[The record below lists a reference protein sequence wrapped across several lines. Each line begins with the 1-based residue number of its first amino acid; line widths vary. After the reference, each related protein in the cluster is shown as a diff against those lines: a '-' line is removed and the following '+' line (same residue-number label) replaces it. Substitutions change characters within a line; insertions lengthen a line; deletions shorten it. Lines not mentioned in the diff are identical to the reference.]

1 MAHIDRSLNLNDVW
15 IKVSDGI
22 EHIYRIQDMSATAY
36 MELYTH
42 VYNYCT
48 TTQHHPTATRSPA
61 PRVPSANNRNNNTNE
76 GANIVG
82 GELYAKLKNH
92 LKNYLE
98 KISEKGLD
106 LQGEDVLRFYT
117 TNWEQYRFS
126 SKVTNGFCH
135 YLNRHWVRRE
145 YDSGRKDVYEVFT
158 MAIEIWQMVFFQPL
172 NRQVT
177 LACLQLIKSERNNE
191 VINTRLISGVI
202 QSYVEL
208 GFAENST
215 VPSTNAQITSP
226 TLAVYKDHFEAQFLQ
241 DTEQFYRLE
250 AATFLFHN
258 SVTEYLKKVVAQ
270 RLDEEVHR
278 VQSYLHSSTLAALIK
293 RVEDVL
299 IRDQLDAI
307 YNEAKTLLRD
317 EKHSD
322 LALLYKL
329 VNRVPN
335 ATLELKRI
343 VEDHIRQMGIDAID
357 RVSGTAINDPK
368 LYVETILDIHTK
380 FFKLVQVS
388 FSSEQGFTAAL
399 DKACGKFIN
408 NNAVTTA
415 AGNTTKS
422 PELLARYCDALLR
435 RGTKAVEETDLEEK
449 FNQIM
454 VVVFNYVEDKD
465 VFQKFYGKMLAKRL
479 VGQLSASD
487 DYEESMISKL
497 KQACGFEYTSKLQ
510 RMFQDIGVSKNLIDQ
525 YRTYCEK
532 RKLDDIVDFS
542 VMVLSS
548 NSWPFSAPP
557 NFVLPPELKRTFDSF
572 THFYTQQHNGRKLTW
587 LHQHSKGDLQTLYT
601 KPKYILHV
609 STYQMVV
616 LLLFNKLP
624 NWTVERMQ
632 DETQIKMEL
641 FLQVLCAL
649 LKSKLIVCSQI
660 NDDELD
666 DDFKE
671 TDIKTN
677 YTIQISEEFKSK
689 KIKINL
695 NVPLKAVEQKD
706 IEGLHRTIDEDRKM
720 VIQAAIVR
728 TMKARQTLKHALLM
742 QEVIQQLSSRFKPKI
757 PVIKKCIDILIEKE
771 YLERQTNE
779 KDVLRYLA

>member
-1 MAHIDRSLNLNDVW
+1 
-15 IKVSDGI
+15 
-22 EHIYRIQDMSATAY
+22 
-36 MELYTH
+36 
-42 VYNYCT
+42 
-48 TTQHHPTATRSPA
+48 
-61 PRVPSANNRNNNTNE
+61 
-76 GANIVG
+76 
-82 GELYAKLKNH
+82 
-92 LKNYLE
+92 
-98 KISEKGLD
+98 
-106 LQGEDVLRFYT
+106 
-117 TNWEQYRFS
+117 
-126 SKVTNGFCH
+126 
-135 YLNRHWVRRE
+135 
-145 YDSGRKDVYEVFT
+145 
-158 MAIEIWQMVFFQPL
+158 
-172 NRQVT
+172 
-177 LACLQLIKSERNNE
+177 LIKK
-191 VINTRLISGVI
+191 
-202 QSYVEL
+202 VE
-208 GFAENST
+208 E
-215 VPSTNAQITSP
+215 
-226 TLAVYKDHFEAQFLQ
+226 
-241 DTEQFYRLE
+241 
-250 AATFLFHN
+250 
-258 SVTEYLKKVVAQ
+258 
-270 RLDEEVHR
+270 
-278 VQSYLHSSTLAALIK
+278 
-293 RVEDVL
+293 VL

-307 YNEAKTLLRD
+307 YDEAKILLRD

-329 VNRVPN
+329 VSRVPN
-335 ATLELKRI
+335 ATTKLKQI
-343 VEDHIRQMGIDAID
+343 VEEHIREMGIGAIE
-357 RVSGTAINDPK
+357 RASSTAINDPK
-368 LYVETILDIHTK
+368 LYVETILDIHSK
-380 FFKLVQVS
+380 FFKLVQES
-388 FSSEQGFTAAL
+388 FNSEQGFTAAL

-422 PELLARYCDALLR
+422 PELLARYCDTLLR
-435 RGTKAVEETDLEEK
+435 KGSKAVEETDLEEK

-454 VVVFNYVEDKD
+454 VVFNYVEDKD

-532 RKLDDIVDFS
+532 RNLQDIVDFS

-557 NFVLPPELKRTFDSF
+557 NFILSPELKRTFESF
-572 THFYTQQHNGRKLTW
+572 TNFYTQQHNGRKLTW

-616 LLLFNKLP
+616 LLLFNK
-624 NWTVERMQ
+624 NASWTVERMQ
-632 DETQIKMEL
+632 DETQIKSDL
-641 FLQVLCAL
+641 FLQVLCGL
-649 LKSKLIVCSQI
+649 LKSKIITCTDI
-660 NDDELD
+660 NEDELD
-666 DDFKE
+666 EELKE
-671 TDIKTN
+671 TDIQMG
-677 YTIQISEEFKSK
+677 YTIQVAEDFKSK

-695 NVPLKAVEQKD
+695 NVPLKSVEQKD

-771 YLERQTNE
+771 YLERQSNE

>member
-1 MAHIDRSLNLNDVW
+1 MSLQGANLNLNDVW
-15 IKVSDGI
+15 AKVSEGI
-22 EHIYRIQDMSATAY
+22 EHVYRIQDMSATAY

-48 TTQHHPTATRSPA
+48 ATQHHTNTRPA
-61 PRVPSANNRNNNTNE
+61 GRAVNGNSRGSNMAD

-82 GELYAKLKNH
+82 GELYARLKNH

-98 KISEKGLD
+98 KICEKGLD

-126 SKVTNGFCH
+126 SKVTNGFCN

-145 YDSGRKDVYEVFT
+145 YDSGKKDVYEVFT
-158 MAIEIWQMVFFQPL
+158 MAIEIWQMIFFQPL
-172 NRQVT
+172 NKQVT
-177 LACLQLIKSERNNE
+177 SACLQLIKSERHNE

-208 GFAENST
+208 GFSENSGG
-215 VPSTNAQITSP
+215 TNTPNQITSP
-226 TLAVYKDHFEAQFLQ
+226 TLTVYKEYFEAQFLH

-250 AATFLFHN
+250 AATFLVHN
-258 SVTEYLKKVVAQ
+258 SVTEYLKKVAQ

-293 RVEDVL
+293 KVEEVL
-299 IRDQLDAI
+299 IRDQLEAI
-307 YNEAKTLLRD
+307 YAEAKILLRD

-343 VEDHIRQMGIDAID
+343 VEDHIRQMGIDAIE
-357 RVSGTAINDPK
+357 RVSSTAINDPK

-380 FFKLVQVS
+380 FFKLVQVA
-388 FSSEQGFTAAL
+388 FNSEQGFTAAL

-435 RGTKAVEETDLEEK
+435 KGSKAVEETDLEEK

-454 VVVFNYVEDKD
+454 VVFNYVEDKD

-525 YRTYCEK
+525 YRTHCESK
-532 RKLDDIVDFS
+532 RLEDIVDFS

-557 NFVLPPELKRTFDSF
+557 QFVLPHELKRTFDSF

-609 STYQMVV
+609 SAYQMVI

-624 NWTVERMQ
+624 TWTVEQMQ
-632 DETQIKMEL
+632 DETQIKSDL
-641 FLQVLCAL
+641 FLQVLCLL
-649 LKSKLIVCSQI
+649 LKSKVITSPQI
-660 NDDELD
+660 NEDELD
-666 DDFKE
+666 EDFKE
-671 TDIKTN
+671 ADIKMN
-677 YTIQISEEFKSK
+677 YQVQVATEYKSK

-695 NVPLKAVEQKD
+695 NVPLKSVEQKD

>member
-1 MAHIDRSLNLNDVW
+1 MESIDKNLSLDDVW
-15 IKVSDGI
+15 AKVLVGI
-22 EHIYRIQDMSATAY
+22 ERIYRFQEMSPPEY
-36 MELYTH
+36 MMLYSH
-42 VYNYCT
+42 VYNFCT
-48 TTQHHPTATRSPA
+48 NTNAQGSASRTVPKTTGKTGS
-61 PRVPSANNRNNNTNE
+61 NNRVNVNE

-82 GELYAKLKNH
+82 GALYEKLKNH
-92 LKNYLE
+92 LKVYLE
-98 KISEKGLD
+98 KICEKGLD
-106 LQGEDVLRFYT
+106 LQGESVLRFYT
-117 TNWEQYRFS
+117 ANWEQYRFS

-145 YDSGRKDVYEVFT
+145 YDSGRKDIYEIFT
-158 MAIEIWQMVFFQPL
+158 MAMEIWQLIFFNPL

-177 LACLQLIKSERNNE
+177 LACLQLIKAERQNE

-208 GFAENST
+208 GFAENSS
-215 VPSTNAQITSP
+215 PQSTNQQITSP
-226 TLAVYKDHFEAQFLQ
+226 TLKIYKDFFEAPFLQ

-250 AATFLFHN
+250 AASFLVHN
-258 SVTEYLKKVVAQ
+258 SVTEYLKKVAQ

-278 VQSYLHSSTLAALIK
+278 VQSYLHPSTLAALIK
-293 RVEDVL
+293 KVEEVL
-299 IRDQLDAI
+299 IRDQLEVI
-307 YNEAKTLLRD
+307 YTEAKALLHN

-329 VNRVPN
+329 VSRVPN
-335 ATLELKRI
+335 ATLELKKI
-343 VEDHIRQMGIDAID
+343 VEDHIRQMGIDAIE
-357 RVSGTAINDPK
+357 RVSSSALNDPK

-380 FFKLVQVS
+380 FFKLVQEA

-435 RGTKAVEETDLEEK
+435 KGSKAVEETDLEEK

-454 VVVFNYVEDKD
+454 VVFNYVEDKD
-465 VFQKFYGKMLAKRL
+465 VFQKFYGKLLAKRL

-487 DYEESMISKL
+487 DYEESMITKL

-510 RMFQDIGVSKNLIDQ
+510 RMFQDIGVSKDLIDQ

-532 RKLDDIVDFS
+532 NKLDDIVDFS

-557 NFVLPPELKRTFDSF
+557 NFVLSPELKRTFDSF
-572 THFYTQQHNGRKLTW
+572 TNFYTQQHNGRKLTW
-587 LHQHSKGDLQTLYT
+587 LHQHSKGDIQTLYT

-616 LLLFNKLP
+616 LLLFNKSAS
-624 NWTVERMQ
+624 WTVERMQ
-632 DETQIKMEL
+632 DETQIKSDL
-641 FLQVLCAL
+641 FLQVLCGL
-649 LKSKLIVCSQI
+649 LKSKLIICPEI
-660 NDDELD
+660 NDDEVEEEL
-666 DDFKE
+666 KE
-671 TDIKTN
+671 TDIKMHHN
-677 YTIQISEEFKSK
+677 ILVAEDFKSK

-695 NVPLKAVEQKD
+695 NVPLKSVEQKD

-771 YLERQTNE
+771 YLERQSNE

>member
-1 MAHIDRSLNLNDVW
+1 MSRPDGNMTLNDVW
-15 IKVSDGI
+15 VKVSEGI
-22 EHIYRIQDMSATAY
+22 ERIYRIQEMSPTAY

-48 TTQHHPTATRSPA
+48 NTASQAQSSKPPPKSTPKPGSNQRQ
-61 PRVPSANNRNNNTNE
+61 NNVHD

-82 GELYAKLKNH
+82 GELYNK
-92 LKNYLE
+92 LKNYLKAYLE
-98 KISEKGLD
+98 KICEKGLD
-106 LQGEDVLRFYT
+106 LQGESVLRFYT
-117 TNWEQYRFS
+117 TNWEHYRFS

-145 YDSGRKDVYEVFT
+145 YDSGRRDVYEIFT
-158 MAIEIWQMVFFQPL
+158 MAMEIWQLVFFQPL

-177 LACLQLIKSERNNE
+177 LACLQLIKAERQNE

-208 GFAENST
+208 GFAENSS
-215 VPSTNAQITSP
+215 VPNNHPITSP
-226 TLAVYKDHFEAQFLQ
+226 TLTIYKDYFEIPFLQ

-250 AATFLFHN
+250 AATFLVHN
-258 SVTEYLKKVVAQ
+258 SVTEYLKKVAQ

-278 VQSYLHSSTLAALIK
+278 VQSYLHPSTLAALIK
-293 RVEDVL
+293 KVEEVL
-299 IRDQLDAI
+299 IRDQLEAI
-307 YNEAKTLLRD
+307 YTEAKALLHA

-322 LALLYKL
+322 LALLFKL
-329 VNRVPN
+329 VSRVPN
-335 ATLELKRI
+335 ATVELKKI
-343 VEDHIRQMGIDAID
+343 VEDHIRQMGIDAIE
-357 RVSGTAINDPK
+357 RVSGSALNDPK
-368 LYVETILDIHTK
+368 LYVETILEIHTK
-380 FFKLVQVS
+380 FFKLVQEA

-422 PELLARYCDALLR
+422 PELLARYCDTLLR
-435 RGTKAVEETDLEEK
+435 KGSKAVEETDLEEK

-454 VVVFNYVEDKD
+454 VVFNYVEDKD

-532 RKLDDIVDFS
+532 NSLSDIVDFS

-557 NFVLPPELKRTFDSF
+557 NFVLPVELKRTFESF
-572 THFYTQQHNGRKLTW
+572 TKFYTQQHNGRKLTW

-601 KPKYILHV
+601 KPRYILHV

-616 LLLFNKLP
+616 LLLFNKFSS
-624 NWTVERMQ
+624 WTIERMQ
-632 DETQIKMEL
+632 DETQIKVDL
-641 FLQVLCAL
+641 FLQVLCGL
-649 LKSKLIVCSQI
+649 LKSKLIACAEI
-660 NDDELD
+660 NDDEFDEDL
-666 DDFKE
+666 KE
-671 TDIKTN
+671 TDIKMN
-677 YTIQISEEFKSK
+677 YNIQLADDFKSK

-695 NVPLKAVEQKD
+695 NVPLKSVEQKD

-771 YLERQTNE
+771 YLERQSNE

>member
-1 MAHIDRSLNLNDVW
+1 MAHKDRNLNLNDVW

-22 EHIYRIQDMSATAY
+22 DHIYRIQDMSPTAY

-42 VYNYCT
+42 VYDYCT
-48 TTQHHPTATRSPA
+48 NTHAQSFQKA
-61 PRVPSANNRNNNTNE
+61 PPRTGGNNRQNNVQD

-82 GELYAKLKNH
+82 GELYTKLRNH
-92 LKNYLE
+92 LKAYLE
-98 KISEKGLD
+98 KICEKGLD

-117 TNWEQYRFS
+117 TNWEHYRFS

-145 YDSGRKDVYEVFT
+145 YDSGRRDVYEVFT
-158 MAIEIWQMVFFQPL
+158 MAMEIWQLVFFQPL

-208 GFAENST
+208 GFTENAS
-215 VPSTNAQITSP
+215 VSNNSNQITSP
-226 TLAVYKDHFEAQFLQ
+226 TLAIYKDYFEVQFLQ

-250 AATFLFHN
+250 AATFLVHN
-258 SVTEYLKKVVAQ
+258 SVTEYLKKVAQ

-278 VQSYLHSSTLAALIK
+278 VQSYLHPSTLAALIK
-293 RVEDVL
+293 KVEEVL
-299 IRDQLDAI
+299 IRDQLEVI
-307 YNEAKTLLRD
+307 YNEAKVLLRD

-322 LALLYKL
+322 LARLYKI

-335 ATLELKRI
+335 ATVELKRI
-343 VEDHIRQMGIDAID
+343 AEEHIRQMGTDAIE
-357 RVSGTAINDPK
+357 RVSGTAINEPK

-380 FFKLVQVS
+380 FFKLVQEA
-388 FSSEQGFTAAL
+388 FNSEQGFTAAL

-408 NNAVTTA
+408 NNAVTA
-415 AGNTTKS
+415 AVGNTTKS

-435 RGTKAVEETDLEEK
+435 KGSKAVEETDLEEK

-454 VVVFNYVEDKD
+454 VVFNYVEDKD

-572 THFYTQQHNGRKLTW
+572 TNFYTQQHNGRKLTW

-609 STYQMVV
+609 STYQMVI

-632 DETQIKMEL
+632 DETQIKVDL
-641 FLQVLCAL
+641 FLQVLCGL
-649 LKSKLIVCSQI
+649 LKSKLIICS
-660 NDDELD
+660 ELNEEELEED
-666 DDFKE
+666 LKE
-671 TDIKTN
+671 TDIKME
-677 YTIQISEEFKSK
+677 YTIQISNEFKSK

-695 NVPLKAVEQKD
+695 NVPLKSVEQKD